1 MIKVRKKKIEVYNQ
15 SSISGITLI
24 TLVITIIAIL
34 ILAAVTIG
42 SLFGENGLLGKSEEA
57 QFKAKMAAIDEQ
69 WKLYVA
75 DNLTESLG
83 RLDTKQLY
91 AGGDIIYNI
100 IADEEI
106 EMDIGLIRDI
116 RKLFSEVGEEEEKYT
131 MGYEGELYYVS
142 RNTIENNSKKVEWCK
157 ELGIKIWDYNGRADS
172 KVVNGEYKLVNRSI
186 PMYPKIRYRIC
197 KRKNKVY

>member
-1 MIKVRKKKIEVYNQ
+1 MMKVRKKKIGIYNKA
-15 SSISGITLI
+15 SISGITLI
-24 TLVITIIAIL
+24 TLVITIIALL
-34 ILAAVTIG
+34 ILAGVTIA

-57 QFKAKMAAIDEQ
+57 QFKAKMSAIDEQ

-75 DNLTESLG
+75 DNLAESLG

-100 IADEEI
+100 VADEEI

-131 MGYEGELYYVS
+131 MAYEGELYYVS
-142 RNTIENNSKKVEWCK
+142 RNTIDNNSKKVEWCK
-157 ELGIKIWDYNGRADS
+157 ELGIKIWDYKGRADS

-186 PMYPKIRYRIC
+186 FMYA
-197 KRKNKVY
+197 